1 MYTTKSIHEKYHRKT
16 SKQDRI
22 ISNRNFTYRILIPK
36 IENSLNSSIKTV
48 LDIGCGAGT
57 LCLYLAHKGYYVTGI
72 DISEKAIKECKESAA
87 VLNLSNKTKFLIG
100 NFQTNKIAK
109 KFDLIIFT
117 EVIEHLENDKLA
129 LKKIHDLLNKN
140 GLLILS
146 TPSQNAPLYRLGL
159 LTKFDRDVGH
169 LRRYKLKELSELIQ
183 GQGFK
188 IIETNKSEGVVRNFL
203 FTNPIAGKSIRIINK
218 VGGNFVTFID
228 DISLRLFG
236 ESQLFIIAKKVV

>member
-16 SKQDRI
+16 SKQNRI
-22 ISNRNFTYRILIPK
+22 ISKRNFTYRILIPQ
-36 IENSLNSSIKTV
+36 IENSLNSSIKKV

-87 VLNLSNKTKFLIG
+87 VLDLSNKTKFLTG
-100 NFQTNKIAK
+100 NFQTKKIAK

-117 EVIEHLENDKLA
+117 EVIEHIENDRLA
-129 LKKIHDLLNKN
+129 LKKIYDLLNKN

-159 LTKFDRDVGH
+159 LKKFDREVGH
-169 LRRYKLKELSELIQ
+169 LRRYQLNELSRLMKEE
-183 GQGFK
+183 GFK
-188 IIETNKSEGVVRNFL
+188 IVETSKSEGILRNFL
-203 FTNPIAGKSIRIINK
+203 FTNPVAGKSIRVINK
-218 VGGNFVTFID
+218 VGGNFVTFVD
-228 DISLRLFG
+228 NISLKLFG
-236 ESQLFIIAKKVV
+236 ESQLFIVAKKS